1 MHVICTVTLT
11 AVPAYL
17 TFLKP
22 LISYLPDKVT
32 YIIGGSKML
41 SPPGIQL
48 FLVLIP
54 ISSSTFISST
64 LPSSSIPTF
73 PSCLRAN
80 ISWAPEVSS
89 LQTAVLAQLSWK

>member
-1 MHVICTVTLT
+1 MHVIYTVTLT
-11 AVPAYL
+11 AGPAYL

-48 FLVLIP
+48 FFVLIP
-54 ISSSTFISST
+54 ISSSTFLSSSSST

-73 PSCLRAN
+73 PSCLQAN
-80 ISWAPEVSS
+80 ISWAPEV
-89 LQTAVLAQLSWK
+89 

>member
-1 MHVICTVTLT
+1 MHSHTDRRS
-11 AVPAYL
+11 AYL

-22 LISYLPDKVT
+22 LISYLPETVT

-48 FLVLIP
+48 FLFLIP
-54 ISSSTFISST
+54 ISSTTFLSSSTT

-73 PSCLRAN
+73 PSCLQAN
-80 ISWAPEVSS
+80 ISWAPEV
-89 LQTAVLAQLSWK
+89 

>member
-48 FLVLIP
+48 FFVLIP
-54 ISSSTFISST
+54 ISSSST
-64 LPSSSIPTF
+64 LPASSIPTF
-73 PSCLRAN
+73 PSCLQAN

-89 LQTAVLAQLSWK
+89 LQTVVLAQLSWK

>member
-1 MHVICTVTLT
+1 MHVLCTVTLT
-11 AVPAYL
+11 AGPAYL

-32 YIIGGSKML
+32 YIICRSKML

-54 ISSSTFISST
+54 ISSSTFISSSTT

-73 PSCLRAN
+73 PSCLQAN
-80 ISWAPEVSS
+80 ISWAPEV
-89 LQTAVLAQLSWK
+89 